1 MIKTGRRIILC
12 LLVLTLLSTSISANK
27 IEVDYQSIFYSDV
40 KSEDGIIYDT
50 LFEYG
55 IDLGDD
61 PPTPYHRGVFNE
73 NGWITEAKGY
83 EILNRLIPEGEQKLA
98 VEGDNEP
105 LKLEP
110 FMIAFME
117 ILKRYY
123 GFDENSFHMPFINT
137 EQKIDCGTVSTK
149 SALLSKKLL
158 AQILFSFLENTDEI
172 EKINYTIPQPEGEAM
187 ADFALSFY
195 GARYVYGGTGPN
207 TFDCSGFVQYVMRAF
222 GYAIPRT
229 ASAQFAYGR
238 TLSLEELQP
247 GDLVFFEYTYP
258 CNSRITHVGIYI
270 GNYQFIHAANSR
282 VGVVI
287 NSLLEDDYYINKFAG
302 GVRISTVVY

>member
-73 NGWITEAKGY
+73 DGQITEIKGY
-83 EILNRLIPEGEQKLA
+83 EILNYLIPEGEPKLA
-98 VEGDNEP
+98 VKGGNEP

-110 FMIAFME
+110 FMTAFVK
-117 ILKRYY
+117 ILKQYY
-123 GFDENSFHMPFINT
+123 SFDENSVRMPFINT
-137 EQKIDCGTVSTK
+137 EWKIDCKTINTK
-149 SALLSKKLL
+149 LPLLSKKSL

-187 ADFALSFY
+187 ADFALSLC
-195 GARYVYGGTGPN
+195 GARYAYGGTGPN
-207 TFDCSGFVQYVMRAF
+207 SFDCSGFAQYVMRAF

-229 ASAQFAYGR
+229 ASAQFAYGE
-238 TLSLEELQP
+238 TLLLEELQP
-247 GDLVFFEYTYP
+247 GDLVFFERTYS

-282 VGVVI
+282 SGVVI
-287 NSLLEDDYYINKFAG
+287 NSLLEDDYYINRFAG
-302 GVRISTVVY
+302 GVRISTIVY